1 MVYKYVYVK
10 TFNADALDDEYNE
23 FHFRD
28 VKIEST
34 DSFLTIYDK
43 EGVLEFRCHINNIAE
58 FMREK

>member
-10 TFNADALDDEYNE
+10 TFNVDTLDDECNE

-43 EGVLEFRCHINNIAE
+43 DGVLEFRCLINNIAE
-58 FMREK
+58 FIREK